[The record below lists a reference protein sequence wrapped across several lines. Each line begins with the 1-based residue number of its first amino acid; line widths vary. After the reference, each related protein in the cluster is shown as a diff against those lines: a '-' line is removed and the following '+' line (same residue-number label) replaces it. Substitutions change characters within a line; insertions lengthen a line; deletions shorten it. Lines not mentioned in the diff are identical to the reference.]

1 MRPHTH
7 RATVYDLSR
16 EILANIFIH
25 AARLDPKW
33 TVLRPGKSE
42 GPFILS
48 AVCAEWRAV
57 ATATPELW
65 AHLEFNFALPELEK
79 ISTPLKL
86 ELVRTWLQ
94 NANGRPL
101 GLDLA
106 YHTPYNAEERGI
118 DLSVNALKEV
128 LEEFAA
134 RISVLKLKCGSNGVL
149 GFFGQVPTGY
159 PLLQELVIQP
169 SADFDVFTVAP
180 NVPLPVFPRVTR
192 LSVSR
197 HYGRDNLLSSGPAF
211 VKLFQRFELPALQ
224 KLSLGLSRDFKPS
237 VVHEPLM
244 QICRAYASSLTGLSL
259 AFECPTTVLA
269 DILQSTR
276 EQLVELRIVFTDE
289 IIDALAEKTLC
300 LPRSLASLWI
310 SVKLDAC
317 EEKRAGTSVALKSI
331 EAIANVY
338 GRSRDLDV
346 FVLLKTFDDAKRYP
360 IIGDCATFAR
370 KQGLNIGT
378 DKHALKVP
386 YLGGHHM
393 AFELGFSSES
403 RRGG

>member
-7 RATVYDLSR
+7 RITIYDLSR

-25 AARLDPKW
+25 IARLDPKW

-42 GPFILS
+42 GPFVLS

-65 AHLEFNFALPELEK
+65 AHFEFDFALLEQKK

-86 ELVRTWLQ
+86 ELAQTWLR

-101 GLDLA
+101 KLDLD

-244 QICRAYASSLTGLSL
+244 QICRAYASCLTGLSL
-259 AFECPTTVLA
+259 AFECPTT
-269 DILQSTR
+269 
-276 EQLVELRIVFTDE
+276 